1 MAEGSADDL
10 LIKDVQLLQLYR
22 YWLEMRG
29 VANMPPR
36 AAFEPSAVKRLLPN
50 LILLDVDLPTGRLLV
65 RVLGTRIAMIYG
77 HDYTGR
83 YLDEIYFGSSTPTVM
98 DDYGTCAREGRP
110 VLAERD
116 FRSVNNVAYRMERLI
131 LPFSDDGQV
140 ANKLISGLH
149 FLKLD

>member
-1 MAEGSADDL
+1 MAERSADDL
-10 LIKDVQLLQLYR
+10 LIKDSQLLHLYR

-29 VANMPPR
+29 VASMPPR
-36 AAFEPSAVKRLLPN
+36 AAFEPSSVKRLLPN
-50 LILLDVDLPTGRLLV
+50 LILLDVEVATGRLLV
-65 RVLGTRIAMIYG
+65 RVLGTRVATIYG
-77 HDYTGR
+77 QDYTGR
-83 YLDEIYFGSSTPTVM
+83 FLDEIDFGSGTPAVM
-98 DDYGTCAREGRP
+98 EDYGTCAREGRP

-140 ANKLISGLH
+140 VNKLISGLH